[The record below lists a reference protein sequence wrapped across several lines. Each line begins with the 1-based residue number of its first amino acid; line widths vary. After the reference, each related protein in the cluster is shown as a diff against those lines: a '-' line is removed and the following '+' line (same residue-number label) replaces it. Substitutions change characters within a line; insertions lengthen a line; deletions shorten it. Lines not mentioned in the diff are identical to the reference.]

1 MAGGEIGLPYQTLP
15 SLWNAWLPRKS
26 GNGCSGLCKL
36 IQEAVKL
43 GVCGLWI
50 VCKNAHLDKHQ
61 SLLEDPQLDER
72 YTLACQTF
80 AGHPLQGTVMVP
92 GMCAEGFTEA

>member
-1 MAGGEIGLPYQTLP
+1 MHGCQENLEMDAVVFV
-15 SLWNAWLPRKS
+15 SSFRKLLS
-26 GNGCSGLCKL
+26 SD
-36 IQEAVKL
+36 

-72 YTLACQTF
+72 HTLACQTF
-80 AGHPLQGTVMVP
+80 AGHPLQGTVMMP